1 MEKIKFEKP
10 EISIVLINS
19 EDIITTS
26 GTPTETT
33 FFGASLWTP
42 WDYV

>member
-10 EISIVLINS
+10 EISIILVNS

-26 GTPTETT
+26 IEEV
-33 FFGASLWTP
+33 SLLGPSVWTP
-42 WDYV
+42 WEDL